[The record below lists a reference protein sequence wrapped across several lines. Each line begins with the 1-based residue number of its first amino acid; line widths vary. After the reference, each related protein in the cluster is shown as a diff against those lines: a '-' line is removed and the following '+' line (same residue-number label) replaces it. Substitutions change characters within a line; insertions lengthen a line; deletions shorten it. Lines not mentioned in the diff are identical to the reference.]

1 MKGTSIRRHCMSW
14 VYAASHPSSYTLK
27 PACWIRLQS
36 DPGVE
41 QHPAYIS
48 GNLPIPKFFDET
60 PGPDAKVKTLDAI
73 SFLLSPNIVSE
84 SIKAQINLQ
93 TAPHGLMTQRS
104 QDLQVEA
111 KLPTTLTQWRAW
123 IHGTAKCDD
132 GCSLLHIS
140 NVECLCWRVIL
151 WPETASGLR
160 KTPIAGFFKDKTQLC
175 ALENK
180 GQILA
185 FAPIKPARLRYPHY
199 GAGKKGLPSRM
210 GFSSRSTASS

>member
-1 MKGTSIRRHCMSW
+1 VISFGAKKHTSDKCPTPYNTIPRSEQSLLNCTTRLAIRRHCMSW

-123 IHGTAKCDD
+123 IHGTAKMRRWMQSAPYLECRM
-132 GCSLLHIS
+132 SLLEGDSLARDGLGFKENSHS
-140 NVECLCWRVIL
+140 WVLQRQNPTVCLG
-151 WPETASGLR
+151 E
-160 KTPIAGFFKDKTQLC
+160 
-175 ALENK
+175 
-180 GQILA
+180 
-185 FAPIKPARLRYPHY
+185 
-199 GAGKKGLPSRM
+199 
-210 GFSSRSTASS
+210 